1 MKSLAFVKVNY
12 GVAQF
17 VDGQW
22 LQSQVREPIPEN
34 KDGRHTVG
42 HKGRYIHLKF
52 NRKQQ
57 LNEEKYGKGG
67 KMPN

>member
-42 HKGRYIHLKF
+42 HLKF